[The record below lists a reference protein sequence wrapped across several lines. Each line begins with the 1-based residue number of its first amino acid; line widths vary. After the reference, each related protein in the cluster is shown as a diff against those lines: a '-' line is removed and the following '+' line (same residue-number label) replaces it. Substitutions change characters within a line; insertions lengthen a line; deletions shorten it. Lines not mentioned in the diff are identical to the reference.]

1 MNLLKISGDQI
12 LREVAFPMELQDL
25 KDKVKAIEHQLVD
38 QPFVE
43 LHAFDRE
50 GRVLR
55 VALTERLRR
64 APRKEGVWRSREML
78 TTLKNAAYGFDE
90 LRSRSPSGRDGIF
103 VMDRTFRPAN
113 EMMAKLFDRF
123 LDKPGSGA
131 DELATALGVSV
142 IELIPVRLVSHHM
155 RLLGVL
161 VRKEE
166 ADWLALVDCDRSK

>member
-1 MNLLKISGDQI
+1 MNLLKMSGYQI
-12 LREVAFPMELQDL
+12 LREVACQMELQDL

-64 APRKEGVWRSREML
+64 AARKD
-78 TTLKNAAYGFDE
+78 GFDE
-90 LRSRSPSGRDGIF
+90 LRSRSPGGRDGIF

-123 LDKPGSGA
+123 LDKPASGA
-131 DELATALGVSV
+131 DELATALGVSL
-142 IELIPVRLVSHHM
+142 IDLIPVRLVSHHM

-161 VRKEE
+161 ARKEE
-166 ADWLALVDCDRSK
+166 ADWLALVDCDRSE